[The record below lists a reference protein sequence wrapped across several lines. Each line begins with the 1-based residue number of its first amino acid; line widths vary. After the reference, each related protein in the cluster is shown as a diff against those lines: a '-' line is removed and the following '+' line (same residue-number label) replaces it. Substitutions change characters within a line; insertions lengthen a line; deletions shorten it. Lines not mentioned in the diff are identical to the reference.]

1 MTTREAVWV
10 ISTVTHVTL
19 RLPAAP
25 PVSWCLWWSPLLLQ
39 TSLNGTTITRTDMDS
54 SFIHLLKIDTSARI
68 FFYFLYFRFF
78 CLCQSEQHLYI
89 SPKNRPKE
97 LCPKECVYKLPINT
111 LNTRTH
117 AHARTHARQQ
127 CTSPC
132 FLSAGA
138 PRRYLSDT
146 LPPLGLVEARLAQV
160 SVAKTKQKIK
170 SWMLPFFPHILF
182 L

>member
-68 FFYFLYFRFF
+68 FFFFLYFRFF

-117 AHARTHARQQ
+117 AHARTPTVYIPLFPLCGRSPPVSVGHAPSSR
-127 CTSPC
+127 
-132 FLSAGA
+132 
-138 PRRYLSDT
+138 PRRGTFGSSFS
-146 LPPLGLVEARLAQV
+146 GKN
-160 SVAKTKQKIK
+160 KTENKK
-170 SWMLPFFPHILF
+170 LDVTFFSHILF